1 MKHQQFPF
9 QNTILT
15 SLIEC
20 NLHKITQAAL
30 NVERLRRIWNVTN
43 EVKMKEKESGGPKM
57 DSKRRKT
64 KQKADNEEIKE
75 RRVRWEN

>member
-1 MKHQQFPF
+1 
-9 QNTILT
+9 
-15 SLIEC
+15 
-20 NLHKITQAAL
+20 
-30 NVERLRRIWNVTN
+30 
-43 EVKMKEKESGGPKM
+43 MKEKESGGPKM